1 MPALCSAFGSPR
13 AETRRRRA
21 RVFRR
26 TPSVGREVAGSTRK
40 TPRFRAITP
49 RFCQKLPRFRP
60 ASAACHPPFGP
71 CAYGN
76 RGPSCSDGRAAS
88 LPPPLYPHYYANFF
102 FSPHPL
108 LRFVAELLRAVRSA
122 DAGVAAARRTNGGR
136 HHVHRGFHAHP
147 ARRFRA
153 NQVVAH
159 AQPQADGA
167 RTRDFCRTRPPALGI
182 SLAHGL
188 CLGHRRRESHGAQWQ
203 KQAQH
208 RHPAESNFR
217 ADRTNHVRKRDRPL
231 IGRHSALRRAPF

>member
-21 RVFRR
+21 RVFRC
-26 TPSVGREVAGSTRK
+26 TAHVGRKVADVHSK

-49 RFCQKLPRFRP
+49 HFFRKLPRFRP
-60 ASAACHPPFGP
+60 ASAACHPPCGQ
-71 CAYGN
+71 CANGN
-76 RGPSCSDGRAAS
+76 CGPSCSGGRAVS
-88 LPPPLYPHYYANFF
+88 LPPPLYPHYYANSF
-102 FSPHPL
+102 FSPHLL

-159 AQPQADGA
+159 AQSQADGA
-167 RTRDFCRTRPPALGI
+167 RTRDFRSTRPPALGI
-182 SLAHGL
+182 SRAHGL

-208 RHPAESNFR
+208 RHKTESNFR
-217 ADRTNHVRKRDRPL
+217 ADCTNHVRKRDRPF
-231 IGRHSALRRAPF
+231 IGRHSALRSAPF